1 MNPALLATLGTLAE
15 TASLKADILPP
26 VSGENAPAFT
36 LPKMAVAAVAE
47 RVHSAKTSQQQA
59 TRPQE
64 NDPVA
69 MQALMALLLP
79 QPAAPHQDTPQP
91 RNVATS
97 PVIQQLTKAVVQ
109 NAPQRPEQQQELT
122 PLPPQL
128 QELISQLPQAKPE
141 QQARLATYASE
152 DLHAIAPTQ
161 PRVSTQP
168 ARPKPEL
175 TRVTARPQVER
186 KTEKVPDSEPV
197 IARAVLSPLN
207 KISPSHPPK
216 PATVA
221 VPEET
226 EKKARDVN
234 EKTALLKKKSATEL
248 GELATSITTIARDAH
263 MEANLEME
271 IVPQGL
277 RVLIK
282 DDQNRNMF
290 ERGSA
295 QIMPFFKTLLVEL
308 APVFD
313 SLDNKIIIT
322 GHTDAMAYKNNIY
335 NNWNLSGDRALSARR
350 VLEEAGMPEDKV
362 MQVSAM
368 ADQMLLDSKN
378 PQSAGNRRIEIM
390 VLTKSASD
398 TLYQYFGQHGD
409 KVVQPLVQK
418 LDKQQ
423 VLSQRTR

>member
-1 MNPALLATLGTLAE
+1 MTTIKLIVNSVSKSERESIIAALHGQ
-15 TASLKADILPP
+15 SIFN
-26 VSGENAPAFT
+26 GGG
-36 LPKMAVAAVAE
+36 
-47 RVHSAKTSQQQA
+47 
-59 TRPQE
+59 
-64 NDPVA
+64 
-69 MQALMALLLP
+69 
-79 QPAAPHQDTPQP
+79 
-91 RNVATS
+91 
-97 PVIQQLTKAVVQ
+97 
-109 NAPQRPEQQQELT
+109 
-122 PLPPQL
+122 
-128 QELISQLPQAKPE
+128 
-141 QQARLATYASE
+141 
-152 DLHAIAPTQ
+152 
-161 PRVSTQP
+161 
-168 ARPKPEL
+168 
-175 TRVTARPQVER
+175 
-186 KTEKVPDSEPV
+186 
-197 IARAVLSPLN
+197 LSPLN

-226 EKKARDVN
+226 EKKARGVN
-234 EKTALLKKKSATEL
+234 EKTA
-248 GELATSITTIARDAH
+248 
-263 MEANLEME
+263 
-271 IVPQGL
+271 
-277 RVLIK
+277 
-282 DDQNRNMF
+282 
-290 ERGSA
+290 
-295 QIMPFFKTLLVEL
+295 LLVEL

>member
-79 QPAAPHQDTPQP
+79 QPAATHQETPQP

-97 PVIQQLTKAVVQ
+97 PVMQQLTKAVVQ
-109 NAPQRPEQQQELT
+109 NAPQRPTQQQELT

-128 QELISQLPQAKPE
+128 QELIGQLPQAKPE

-168 ARPKPEL
+168 ARLKPEL

-197 IARAVLSPLN
+197 IARVVLQ
-207 KISPSHPPK
+207 
-216 PATVA
+216 V
-221 VPEET
+221 
-226 EKKARDVN
+226 
-234 EKTALLKKKSATEL
+234 KTP
-248 GELATSITTIARDAH
+248 D
-263 MEANLEME
+263 
-271 IVPQGL
+271 
-277 RVLIK
+277 
-282 DDQNRNMF
+282 
-290 ERGSA
+290 
-295 QIMPFFKTLLVEL
+295 LV
-308 APVFD
+308 
-313 SLDNKIIIT
+313 S
-322 GHTDAMAYKNNIY
+322 
-335 NNWNLSGDRALSARR
+335 
-350 VLEEAGMPEDKV
+350 
-362 MQVSAM
+362 
-368 ADQMLLDSKN
+368 
-378 PQSAGNRRIEIM
+378 
-390 VLTKSASD
+390 
-398 TLYQYFGQHGD
+398 
-409 KVVQPLVQK
+409 
-418 LDKQQ
+418 
-423 VLSQRTR
+423 

>member
-1 MNPALLATLGTLAE
+1 M
-15 TASLKADILPP
+15 
-26 VSGENAPAFT
+26 
-36 LPKMAVAAVAE
+36 
-47 RVHSAKTSQQQA
+47 
-59 TRPQE
+59 
-64 NDPVA
+64 
-69 MQALMALLLP
+69 
-79 QPAAPHQDTPQP
+79 
-91 RNVATS
+91 
-97 PVIQQLTKAVVQ
+97 
-109 NAPQRPEQQQELT
+109 
-122 PLPPQL
+122 
-128 QELISQLPQAKPE
+128 
-141 QQARLATYASE
+141 
-152 DLHAIAPTQ
+152 
-161 PRVSTQP
+161 
-168 ARPKPEL
+168 
-175 TRVTARPQVER
+175 
-186 KTEKVPDSEPV
+186 
-197 IARAVLSPLN
+197 
-207 KISPSHPPK
+207 
-216 PATVA
+216 A

-248 GELATSITTIARDAH
+248 GELATSINTIARDAH

-368 ADQMLLDSKN
+368 ADQML
-378 PQSAGNRRIEIM
+378 GNRRIEIM

-418 LDKQQ
+418 LDKQH

>member
-1 MNPALLATLGTLAE
+1 M
-15 TASLKADILPP
+15 
-26 VSGENAPAFT
+26 
-36 LPKMAVAAVAE
+36 
-47 RVHSAKTSQQQA
+47 
-59 TRPQE
+59 
-64 NDPVA
+64 
-69 MQALMALLLP
+69 
-79 QPAAPHQDTPQP
+79 
-91 RNVATS
+91 
-97 PVIQQLTKAVVQ
+97 
-109 NAPQRPEQQQELT
+109 
-122 PLPPQL
+122 
-128 QELISQLPQAKPE
+128 
-141 QQARLATYASE
+141 
-152 DLHAIAPTQ
+152 
-161 PRVSTQP
+161 
-168 ARPKPEL
+168 
-175 TRVTARPQVER
+175 
-186 KTEKVPDSEPV
+186 
-197 IARAVLSPLN
+197 
-207 KISPSHPPK
+207 
-216 PATVA
+216 A

-234 EKTALLKKKSATEL
+234 EKTVLLKKKSATEL
-248 GELATSITTIARDAH
+248 GELATSINTIARDAH

-295 QIMPFFKTLLVEL
+295 QIMPFFKRLLVEL

-362 MQVSAM
+362 M
-368 ADQMLLDSKN
+368 LLDAKN

>member
-1 MNPALLATLGTLAE
+1 LIVNSVSKSERESIIAALHGQ
-15 TASLKADILPP
+15 SIFN
-26 VSGENAPAFT
+26 GGG
-36 LPKMAVAAVAE
+36 
-47 RVHSAKTSQQQA
+47 
-59 TRPQE
+59 
-64 NDPVA
+64 
-69 MQALMALLLP
+69 
-79 QPAAPHQDTPQP
+79 
-91 RNVATS
+91 
-97 PVIQQLTKAVVQ
+97 
-109 NAPQRPEQQQELT
+109 
-122 PLPPQL
+122 
-128 QELISQLPQAKPE
+128 
-141 QQARLATYASE
+141 
-152 DLHAIAPTQ
+152 
-161 PRVSTQP
+161 
-168 ARPKPEL
+168 
-175 TRVTARPQVER
+175 
-186 KTEKVPDSEPV
+186 
-197 IARAVLSPLN
+197 LSPLN

-234 EKTALLKKKSATEL
+234 EKTVLLKKKSATEL
-248 GELATSITTIARDAH
+248 GELATSINTIARDAH

-271 IVPQGL
+271 
-277 RVLIK
+277 
-282 DDQNRNMF
+282 NRNMI

-295 QIMPFFKTLLVEL
+295 KIMPFFKRLLVEL

-423 VLSQRTR
+423 VLSQRMR